1 MIAIII
7 IIVVTIINDYSKEK
21 QFQDLM
27 SKSDVKEVKVRR
39 GDTWSMRDTEELVV
53 GDLIMVNQGENIP
66 ADCLVVE
73 SNDCSCS
80 EAALTGE
87 PDGLTKEPM
96 TEDNLDS

>member
-39 GDTWSMRDTEELVV
+39 GDTWAMRDSEELVV
-53 GDLIMVNQGENIP
+53 GDIIMVN
-66 ADCLVVE
+66 
-73 SNDCSCS
+73 
-80 EAALTGE
+80 
-87 PDGLTKEPM
+87 
-96 TEDNLDS
+96 

>member
-39 GDTWSMRDTEELVV
+39 GDTWAMRDSEELVV
-53 GDLIMVNQGENIP
+53 GDIIMI
-66 ADCLVVE
+66 
-73 SNDCSCS
+73 S
-80 EAALTGE
+80 
-87 PDGLTKEPM
+87 
-96 TEDNLDS
+96 

>member
-39 GDTWSMRDTEELVV
+39 GDTWAMRDSEELVV
-53 GDLIMVNQGENIP
+53 GDIIMV
-66 ADCLVVE
+66 
-73 SNDCSCS
+73 S
-80 EAALTGE
+80 
-87 PDGLTKEPM
+87 
-96 TEDNLDS
+96 

>member
-39 GDTWSMRDTEELVV
+39 GDTWAMRDSEELVV
-53 GDLIMVNQGENIP
+53 GDLIMVN
-66 ADCLVVE
+66 
-73 SNDCSCS
+73 
-80 EAALTGE
+80 
-87 PDGLTKEPM
+87 
-96 TEDNLDS
+96 